1 MVLSV
6 SSAGKA
12 ALVVLIFQCSVGA
25 SYGFANPA
33 GAFLRRTGLPHK
45 STQNSIRHKAA
56 TPLFM
61 SSNVMEQYL
70 QSQQAM
76 ERERREERTKG
87 AYEEQI
93 RRMMDDGI
101 AENEKFLSPAFWMQ
115 FSRGLTIADDC
126 RQATIA
132 ARYQR
137 SIVTSGTA
145 HPQDAQRL
153 LHDRGFC
160 AVEALDWNGVGVD
173 LAAISATME
182 NLKAN
187 GWPPVFVFMFDEA
200 WRLCEALFEIM
211 APLIQDD
218 RVLLEASVYGWAL
231 DKQDGS
237 PAQEKVGGNFGTP
250 HRDSSFSNCHLHDG
264 SSSILSVWIPT
275 VDVDIENGCMYV
287 IPRERDVY
295 FDKSEDPAHL
305 NPLLKGFPYADV
317 RPLPGKAGTVFVWHP
332 NTIHWGS
339 ACSAY
344 APESRKSI
352 AMAFRL
358 SEERRAF
365 TEKEFA
371 LYGRRPFDYAE
382 IAGGLDMK
390 ERLKVLTPAS

>member
-70 QSQQAM
+70 QVKYPLCPGMDIFIVVRACVISAVLCDSGDFPVSKPPLWSQSQQAM

-137 SIVTSGTA
+137 SIVTSA
-145 HPQDAQRL
+145 LLPHPQNLNIQR
-153 LHDRGFC
+153 
-160 AVEALDWNGVGVD
+160 
-173 LAAISATME
+173 
-182 NLKAN
+182 
-187 GWPPVFVFMFDEA
+187 
-200 WRLCEALFEIM
+200 
-211 APLIQDD
+211 
-218 RVLLEASVYGWAL
+218 
-231 DKQDGS
+231 
-237 PAQEKVGGNFGTP
+237 
-250 HRDSSFSNCHLHDG
+250 
-264 SSSILSVWIPT
+264 
-275 VDVDIENGCMYV
+275 
-287 IPRERDVY
+287 
-295 FDKSEDPAHL
+295 
-305 NPLLKGFPYADV
+305 
-317 RPLPGKAGTVFVWHP
+317 
-332 NTIHWGS
+332 
-339 ACSAY
+339 
-344 APESRKSI
+344 
-352 AMAFRL
+352 
-358 SEERRAF
+358 
-365 TEKEFA
+365 
-371 LYGRRPFDYAE
+371 DY
-382 IAGGLDMK
+382 
-390 ERLKVLTPAS
+390 RC